1 MVVMV
6 IRIFLVV
13 LLSAALVGPALG
25 QELKVGFVNLQKAMS
40 QSQRG
45 QAARETFRADIK
57 DKQDALAKEKAAIDK
72 QRKDLEK
79 QAVLMKASERA
90 KAQRRLQLRARDWER
105 SMRDVREELAL
116 RERELTD
123 EILKDLQKIIGELG
137 KTGKFTMILERS
149 QLLYTDKGTD
159 VTDEVIKLYNERYQS
174 KPVDKDR

>member
-1 MVVMV
+1 MT

-13 LLSAALVGPALG
+13 LLSAALIGPAWG

-40 QSQRG
+40 QSKRG
-45 QAARETFRADIK
+45 KAARATFQADLK
-57 DKQDALAKEKAAIDK
+57 DERVALEKERAAIAK

-79 QAVLMKASERA
+79 QAVLMKPSERA
-90 KAQRRLQLRARDWER
+90 KAQRRLQLRTRDLER
-105 SMRDVREELAL
+105 NTRDVREELAL
-116 RERELTD
+116 RERESTD

-159 VTDEVIKLYNERYQS
+159 VTDEVIKHYNERFQN
-174 KPVDKDR
+174 KPADKNR

>member
-1 MVVMV
+1 MA

-13 LLSAALVGPALG
+13 LLSAALVGPAWG

-40 QSQRG
+40 QSKRG
-45 QAARETFRADIK
+45 KAARATFQADLK
-57 DKQDALAKEKAAIDK
+57 DERVALEKERAAIAK

-79 QAVLMKASERA
+79 QAVLMKPSERA
-90 KAQRRLQLRARDWER
+90 KAQRRLQLRARDLER
-105 SMRDVREELAL
+105 STRDVREELAL

-159 VTDEVIKLYNERYQS
+159 VTDEVIKLYNERYQD
-174 KPVDKDR
+174 KPVDKNR